1 MMWPRSLLVGRDAA
15 SQQSDIAKAE
25 SMTQIARSVRVGRE
39 SATRLP
45 VLRETSFR
53 TIVEYA
59 LDDVEST
66 VLRASGVGDGASG

>member
-39 SATRLP
+39 SRY
-45 VLRETSFR
+45 TSPSTTGNIFS
-53 TIVEYA
+53 
-59 LDDVEST
+59 DD
-66 VLRASGVGDGASG
+66 LRAHAR

>member
-1 MMWPRSLLVGRDAA
+1 RRLPAA
-15 SQQSDIAKAE
+15 FE
-25 SMTQIARSVRVGRE
+25 SVANP
-39 SATRLP
+39 ATRLP